1 MLARLRADNAV
12 LLRQRDE
19 LLLRSRHLQHLLGE
33 AESAVSAQAKEI
45 QVLRHA
51 VSEGASIPESRPPP
65 QAPPHPLPHAQGHM
79 RDEAYTTISELL
91 VTVATLRSE
100 LSLAR
105 ERHAIEL
112 QAAESAAVLCAAC
125 GARVRDAGDA
135 AESSRA
141 SQAPSRQSRRATPQQ
156 QRTTSATP
164 RVASISPI
172 RPVRPL
178 SVAGDDIVEIEMPSA
193 IMSQIRSKA
202 ASQSLHDS
210 RRRPSYQS
218 QISRASPTS
227 RLTATQIPSD
237 KDSERT
243 GESCPASAGCAGN
256 GALDAFPALNRAGQS
271 NADEAQRQS
280 PGSDNVWLNFED
292 SRSLSMIGS
301 LLDETQLL
309 GHMNAA
315 THEQPP
321 LVAQAANAAAQPS
334 VTKVERVYRS
344 VSKDLVVQTAVASSY
359 LDGVDDLDQDHSGAH
374 FVAGRRLLSATSG
387 SSFRASPETAQETAL
402 LVRERNALEGELLM
416 RYAQLRQLE
425 TRFTLELEKRDRE
438 LEALKLAAAMQSA
451 AALGASGPQLYH
463 SRSDFTAAALPS
475 ASEPGRG

>member
-202 ASQSLHDS
+202 ASQ
-210 RRRPSYQS
+210 
-218 QISRASPTS
+218 T
-227 RLTATQIPSD
+227 
-237 KDSERT
+237 
-243 GESCPASAGCAGN
+243 
-256 GALDAFPALNRAGQS
+256 LDAFPALNRAGQS

-374 FVAGRRLLSATSG
+374 FVAGRRLLS
-387 SSFRASPETAQETAL
+387 
-402 LVRERNALEGELLM
+402 
-416 RYAQLRQLE
+416 
-425 TRFTLELEKRDRE
+425 
-438 LEALKLAAAMQSA
+438 
-451 AALGASGPQLYH
+451 
-463 SRSDFTAAALPS
+463 DFTAAALPS